1 VSTRPPPPIDED
13 QTKRDNPPQVAND
26 RFPSTRLSLVRIA
39 CRDSSHES
47 RQALATLCRLY
58 WYPLYAFVRREGH
71 NPDEAQD
78 LTQAF
83 FARLLEKKYLKD
95 YEASRGRFRSFLLAS
110 LKHFLSNERDRA
122 SAQKR
127 GGGATALSLDAVIQS
142 GERRYSLEP
151 RSELT
156 PDKIFERQW
165 ALTVLDRVISRLQA
179 EFAESGKG
187 AQFERMKPLLAGD
200 ESRIPYA
207 ELASEL
213 NTTEGALKT
222 AIHRLR
228 RRYREI
234 LRDEIAQTVGHADEV
249 QEEIRYLVSVLT

>member
-1 VSTRPPPPIDED
+1 VTS
-13 QTKRDNPPQVAND
+13 D
-26 RFPSTRLSLVRIA
+26 RFPSTQLSLVRIA
-39 CRDSSHES
+39 GRGSSDES

-71 NPDEAQD
+71 SPDEAQD

-83 FARLLEKKYLKD
+83 FTRLLEKRYLKD
-95 YEASRGRFRSFLLAS
+95 YEQSRGRFRSFLLAS

-127 GGGATALSLDAVIQS
+127 GGGATALPLDAVIQS

-151 RSELT
+151 LSDLT

-165 ALTVLDRVISRLQA
+165 ALTVLDHVISRLQA
-179 EFAESGKG
+179 EFDQSGKG
-187 AQFERMKPLLAGD
+187 SQFERMKPLLAGD
-200 ESRIPYA
+200 ETRIPYA

-228 RRYREI
+228 RRYREV
-234 LRDEIAQTVGHADEV
+234 LRDEIAQTVVHPDEV
-249 QEEIRYLVSVLT
+249 QAEIRYLVSVLM

>member
-1 VSTRPPPPIDED
+1 
-13 QTKRDNPPQVAND
+13 
-26 RFPSTRLSLVRIA
+26 
-39 CRDSSHES
+39 
-47 RQALATLCRLY
+47 LY

-71 NPDEAQD
+71 RPDEAQD

-83 FARLLEKKYLKD
+83 FARLLEKKYLRD
-95 YEASRGRFRSFLLAS
+95 YERDRGRFRSFLLAA
-110 LKHFLSNERDRA
+110 LKHFLANERDRA

-127 GGGATALSLDAVIQS
+127 GGGLSDMSLDAVIQA

-165 ALTVLDRVISRLQA
+165 ALTVLDRVISRLHE
-179 EFAESGKG
+179 EFEQNGKG
-187 AQFERMKPLLAGD
+187 PQFERMKPLLAGD
-200 ESRIPYA
+200 ETRIPYA
-207 ELASEL
+207 ELASGL

-222 AIHRLR
+222 AVHRLR

-234 LRDEIAQTVGHADEV
+234 LRDEIAQTVVHPDEV
-249 QEEIRYLVSVLT
+249 REEIRYLVSVLM

>member
-1 VSTRPPPPIDED
+1 MRVSSCRPNRLLPIDEA
-13 QTKRDNPPQVAND
+13 QTKRDNPPQVA

-39 CRDSSHES
+39 CPDSSYES

-71 NPDEAQD
+71 NPDDAQD

-83 FARLLEKKYLKD
+83 FARLL
-95 YEASRGRFRSFLLAS
+95 F
-110 LKHFLSNERDRA
+110 
-122 SAQKR
+122 
-127 GGGATALSLDAVIQS
+127 
-142 GERRYSLEP
+142 
-151 RSELT
+151 
-156 PDKIFERQW
+156 
-165 ALTVLDRVISRLQA
+165 TVLDRVISRLQA

-200 ESRIPYA
+200 ETRVPYA
-207 ELASEL
+207 DLASEV

-228 RRYREI
+228 RRYRKI
-234 LRDEIAQTVGHADEV
+234 LRDEIAQTVGHPDEV
-249 QEEIRYLVSVLT
+249 QKKIRYLVCVLT